1 MVLFSP
7 RKKDGQTQVGEVASD
22 ISVTATTEGSEDK
35 EYQLSSNNEEM
46 EDESTIEEQE
56 KLEGEVNH
64 AEEVD
69 TLLQEGASV

>member
-22 ISVTATTEGSEDK
+22 ISATEGSEDK

-69 TLLQEGASV
+69 TLLQEGASVYI